1 MSSKSE
7 EYDGEPIYGLP
18 ALLPPGESILWQG
31 APDFRTLANRALHL
45 RSLSWYFGLL
55 AVWGIFGRLSS
66 GAPVL
71 SVALAILEFAGV
83 ALAALGI
90 LWLFAW
96 LVARSTVYTITNR
109 RVVMRFGVALPITL
123 QIPFN
128 QVSAAGV
135 KRFTGGVGDISLS
148 VLGKQNIGYLIL
160 WPHARP
166 WKFAKSEPTL
176 RSIAKVDEVAAILGR
191 ALAASAEQSAQPLM
205 VMRDTS
211 KRDSR
216 LPATA

>member
-18 ALLPPGESILWQG
+18 ALLPAGEVILWQG
-31 APDFRTLANRALHL
+31 APEFRGLALRALHI
-45 RSLSWYFGLL
+45 RTISWYFGLL

-66 GAPVL
+66 GEPAM
-71 SVALAILEFAGV
+71 SVAVAILEFAGI
-83 ALAALGI
+83 ALAGLAI
-90 LWLFAW
+90 LVLFAW
-96 LVARSTVYTITNR
+96 LVARSTVYTITNQ

-123 QIPFN
+123 QIPFK
-128 QVSAAGV
+128 QVSAACV
-135 KRFTGGVGDISLS
+135 KRFTDGVGDISLS
-148 VLGKQNIGYLIL
+148 VLGKQNIGYLVL

-166 WKFAKSEPTL
+166 WKLAKSEPTF
-176 RSIAKVDEVAAILGR
+176 RAIAKVDEVAALLGR
-191 ALAASAEQSAQPLM
+191 ALAASAEQPAQPIM
-205 VMRDTS
+205 VIRDPA